1 MTDEQREARLERIS
15 IMSVEGEGP
24 DEIEAVLAA
33 YPELY
38 GTE

>member
-1 MTDEQREARLERIS
+1 MTSEQRELRQERIA
-15 IMSVEGEGP
+15 IMSADGEGP

-38 GTE
+38 GEE

>member
-1 MTDEQREARLERIS
+1 MITPEQREARAERIA

-33 YPELY
+33 YPEIY
-38 GTE
+38 GE